1 MNKKVRKAAR
11 EIIDEEK
18 NILAKIA
25 EKQFQVQNR
34 QNDNAQNW
42 KKPKIKTKIF

>member
-1 MNKKVRKAAR
+1 MNKKMRKAAS

-25 EKQFQVQNR
+25 EKQFQV
-34 QNDNAQNW
+34 
-42 KKPKIKTKIF
+42 